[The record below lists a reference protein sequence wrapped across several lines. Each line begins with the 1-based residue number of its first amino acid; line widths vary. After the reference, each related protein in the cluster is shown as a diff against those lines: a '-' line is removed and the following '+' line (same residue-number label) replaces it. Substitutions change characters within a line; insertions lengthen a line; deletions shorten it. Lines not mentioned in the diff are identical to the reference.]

1 METRINKFPY
11 FLWLN
16 KDVEIDINEDRSNTV
31 YENKESELKKV
42 SKYEILA
49 LKHLP
54 ILVIFVLTFN
64 LPGIQDFLIGSLV
77 FSLLA
82 FIVIKYLEH
91 LQKVLFAFMLLG
103 WYLVW
108 NGYALH
114 IEQVLSVVA
123 QLSLI
128 GFMVYDLYNLEK
140 RDQYYYLKNLT
151 TTLEVSGT
159 RKYPWIIDKIFK
171 TQTKRISWLNLIMP
185 GFYIKL
191 PKDL

>member
-16 KDVEIDINEDRSNTV
+16 KDVEIDINEDRSNAV

-54 ILVIFVLTFN
+54 ILAIFILTFN
-64 LPGIQDFLIGSLV
+64 LPGIQDLLIGSLV
-77 FSLLA
+77 FLLFA
-82 FIVIKYLEH
+82 FIVTKRLDH
-91 LQKVLFAFMLLG
+91 VQKVLFAFMLLG

-128 GFMVYDLYNLEK
+128 GFMIYITWRKEIN
-140 RDQYYYLKNLT
+140 T
-151 TTLEVSGT
+151 TT
-159 RKYPWIIDKIFK
+159 
-171 TQTKRISWLNLIMP
+171 
-185 GFYIKL
+185 
-191 PKDL
+191 

>member
-16 KDVEIDINEDRSNTV
+16 KDVEIDINKDRSNAV

-82 FIVIKYLEH
+82 FVSIKYLDH
-91 LQKVLFAFMLLG
+91 LQKILFAFMLLG

-128 GFMVYDLYNLEK
+128 GFIVYDLYNLEK
-140 RDQYYYLKNLT
+140 RDQYFYLKNLT
-151 TTLEVSGT
+151 TSVKFEGT
-159 RKYPWIIDKIFK
+159 RKYPWIVNKLFK
-171 TQTKRISWLNLIMP
+171 TQTKRITWTNLTMP

>member
-16 KDVEIDINEDRSNTV
+16 KDIEIDINEELTSAVIDT
-31 YENKESELKKV
+31 KMTDLKKV
-42 SKYEILA
+42 GKYEILA

-64 LPGIQDFLIGSLV
+64 LPGIQDFLIGSIV

-82 FIVIKYLEH
+82 FVSIKYLDH
-91 LQKVLFAFMLLG
+91 LQKILFAFMLLG

-151 TTLEVSGT
+151 TSVKFEGT
-159 RKYPWIIDKIFK
+159 RKYPWIVNKLFK
-171 TQTKRISWLNLIMP
+171 TQTKRITWTNLTMT

>member
-16 KDVEIDINEDRSNTV
+16 KDVEIDINEDRSNAV
-31 YENKESELKKV
+31 YENKESKLKKV

-64 LPGIQDFLIGSLV
+64 LPAIQDFLIGSLV

-82 FIVIKYLEH
+82 FISIKYLDH
-91 LQKVLFAFMLLG
+91 LQKILFVFMLLG